1 MLLKK
6 NLSLYRKQSQNLIPL
21 LKERNLISQCT
32 IDSLQKDS
40 KYTLYT
46 GADPSAKSLHLG
58 NLLPLI
64 LSFHL
69 NINGNNIILLSGG
82 ATGVLGDPTFKQAE
96 RAKKDLTLLEVNRKA
111 IAQQQEAFFTNA
123 TKYYEDLYKEKS
135 IAIGTR
141 QYVNNLDWFGDVSLL
156 SFLHEYGSNFK
167 IKELI
172 NKESV
177 KQRLQ
182 TVTNGSNSNE
192 MDSSLSIKEF
202 FYQVLQGFDFY
213 HLFKT
218 RNCVGQIG
226 GNDQWG
232 NMTTG
237 LEFMRRQL
245 KDANDSKRFVMT
257 TPLLT
262 NYKGEKFGKSE
273 GNALFLN
280 TDMTSVFEVYQFCI
294 NSFDEDLEKFLKI
307 YTFLTVEEIDAII
320 KESAANKA
328 EKIAHKVLA
337 QHMVHLIYGKEYIPL
352 CEKLSSILFNSKKL
366 LEFIDENKNDENIFD
381 RFIPVY
387 EYKQILRDTDLNL
400 TIKEYLYVLDSKLE
414 TYEISDML
422 KNSALKYYSKN
433 GDFEKFKLTKDKGLL
448 KDLLEKCELING
460 KYIILRLSK
469 KNIKVIEV
477 I

>member
-1 MLLKK
+1 MFKR
-6 NLSLYRKQSQNLIPL
+6 NLTLYNKQTTNLIPL
-21 LKERNLISQCT
+21 LKERHLISKSS
-32 IDSLQKDS
+32 IDVLNKNSN
-40 KYTLYT
+40 YTLYT

-58 NLLPLI
+58 NLVPLI

-69 NINGNNIILLSGG
+69 NLNGNNIILLSGG
-82 ATGVLGDPTFKQAE
+82 ATGILGDPTFKIKE
-96 RAKKDLTLLEVNRKA
+96 RAKKDLKLLEANRQA
-111 IAQQQEAFFTNA
+111 IAKQQETFFINA
-123 TKYYEDLYKEKS
+123 TRYYNDINKGNHTN
-135 IAIGTR
+135 IGSR
-141 QYVNNLDWFGDVSLL
+141 EYVNNLDWFGNVNLL
-156 SFLHEYGSNFK
+156 NFLHEYGSNFK

-182 TVTNGSNSNE
+182 STPENNANE
-192 MDSSLSIKEF
+192 IESSLSIKEF

-218 RNCVGQIG
+218 RNCIGQIG

-245 KDANDSKRFVMT
+245 QDANDSNRFIMT

-280 TDMTSVFEVYQFCI
+280 TEMTSPFEVYQFCI

-307 YTFLTVEEIDAII
+307 FTFLPIEEINSIL
-320 KESAANKA
+320 KENSLDKSK
-328 EKIAHKVLA
+328 KIAHKVLA
-337 QHMVHLIYGKEYIPL
+337 NHMIHLIYGKEYIPL

-366 LEFIDENKNDENIFD
+366 IEFINENKDDENIFD
-381 RFIPVY
+381 RFIPVN
-387 EYKQILRDTDLNL
+387 EFTQIFRDTDLHL
-400 TIKEYLYVLDSKLE
+400 TVKEYISVLDPKLE
-414 TYEISDML
+414 TYEVSDML
-422 KNSALKYYSKN
+422 KNSALKYYSKK
-433 GDFEKFKLTKDKGLL
+433 GEFETFKVTKEKGLL
-448 KDLLEKCELING
+448 KDLLNECELING
-460 KYIILRLSK
+460 KYILLRLSK
-469 KNIKVIEV
+469 KNIKIIEV
-477 I
+477 V

>member
-1 MLLKK
+1 MIFKGTLKVCE
-6 NLSLYRKQSQNLIPL
+6 KQSSNLIPL
-21 LKERNLISQCT
+21 LKQRQLISKT
-32 IDSLQKDS
+32 SIESLEKNAN
-40 KYTLYT
+40 YTLYT

-58 NLLPLI
+58 NLLPLL

-82 ATGVLGDPTFKQAE
+82 ATGVLGDPTFKVKE
-96 RAKKDLTLLEVNRKA
+96 RAKKDLDVLEINRQA
-111 IAQQQEAFFTNA
+111 IAKQQEKFFINA
-123 TKYYEDLYKEKS
+123 TKYYNDFCKDKKPT
-135 IAIGTR
+135 IGTR
-141 QYVNNLDWFGDVSLL
+141 EYVNNLDWFGEVNLL
-156 SFLHEYGSNFK
+156 NFLHEYGSNFK

-182 TVTNGSNSNE
+182 SSHDGASNE
-192 MDSSLSIKEF
+192 MESSLSIKEF

-245 KDANDSKRFVMT
+245 QDANDAKRFIIT

-294 NSFDEDLEKFLKI
+294 NSFDEDVEKFLKI
-307 YTFLTVEEIDAII
+307 FTFLPLPDIDAIL
-320 KESAANKA
+320 KENTLDKSK
-328 EKIAHKVLA
+328 KIAHKALA
-337 QHMVHLIYGKEYIPL
+337 QHMVHLIYGKEYISL
-352 CEKLSSILFNSKKL
+352 CEKLTSILFNSKNL
-366 LEFIDENKNDENIFD
+366 IEFINENKSDENVFD

-387 EYKQILRDTDLNL
+387 RFNEILQKSDLNL
-400 TIKEYLYVLDSKLE
+400 TVKEYISILDKKLE
-414 TYEISDML
+414 SYEISEML
-422 KNSALKYYSKN
+422 KNSALKFYNKK
-433 GDFEKFKLTKDKGLL
+433 GEFESFKLKKNNGLL
-448 KDLLEKCELING
+448 KDLLQNCNLINN

-469 KNIKVIEV
+469 KNLKIIEV
-477 I
+477 K